1 VSESEDHASRREHV
15 DRRRYPAAGSGRR
28 PRDIDVRAPVRTRV
42 EGFSKPIGVDG
53 QGEVLLFGIA
63 LPRPAGLRGVSRRER
78 SQTWICK
85 PLARGGRSV
94 TEAKLLE
101 VVASAIR
108 AEAENT
114 RTLPIEANSRLVED
128 LGLDSIDIVAV
139 TIRLEDRFHVSID
152 VQEVKELQYVSD
164 LMDQMSRLLGKSA
177 A

>member
-1 VSESEDHASRREHV
+1 MDETLADP
-15 DRRRYPAAGSGRR
+15 DM
-28 PRDIDVRAPVRTRV
+28 
-42 EGFSKPIGVDG
+42 
-53 QGEVLLFGIA
+53 QA
-63 LPRPAGLRGVSRRER
+63 LSA
-78 SQTWICK
+78 
-85 PLARGGRSV
+85 GGRSV
-94 TEAKLLE
+94 SEAKLLE
-101 VVASAIR
+101 AVASAIR

-114 RTLPIEANSRLVED
+114 RDLPIEPTSRLVED